1 VSFLVFNFQVDIYDS
16 AVSTTPSPLMRT
28 RTPACCVS
36 AGKYTRR
43 LEALPVEFELRD
55 PANYS
60 QFGKSCVASVAKPI
74 EGMMNDGSKL
84 RIMHVH
90 VPKAGGMYVAFHP
103 TPDHAP
109 APSVPHI
116 PGVNQGSPTTLSLID
131 GVHFGMCVCLF
142 FSTCLPAALASGSS
156 TILPQFH

>member
-1 VSFLVFNFQVDIYDS
+1 V
-16 AVSTTPSPLMRT
+16 R
-28 RTPACCVS
+28 

-116 PGVNQGSPTTLSLID
+116 IAVGGF
-131 GVHFGMCVCLF
+131 HFGMCVCLF
-142 FSTCLPAALASGSS
+142 FSTCLPAALARGSS
-156 TILPQFH
+156 TILSQFH